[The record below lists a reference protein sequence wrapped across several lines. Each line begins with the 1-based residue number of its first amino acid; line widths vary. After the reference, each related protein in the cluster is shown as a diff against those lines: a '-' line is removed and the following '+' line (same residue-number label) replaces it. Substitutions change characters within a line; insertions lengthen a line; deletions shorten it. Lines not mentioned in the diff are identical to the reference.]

1 MEQARSTGDSFVQTY
16 FMDRRTLSSTIVAE
30 LHKAAK
36 DAGIIFS
43 MVADDVASRAMWL
56 GPDGAIAGARSGTV
70 MVECSTLTVA
80 WVRELAEAVA
90 AAGGEFVDAPV
101 AGSKAAAADGEL
113 IFIVGAAQS
122 VLETIRPALM
132 AMGRR
137 IAHVGGTGSGALV
150 KLVNNFLAG
159 VQVAAFA
166 EGLAWLERSGID
178 RTQALAYLLDGAAA
192 SPVTKVVAARMTSED
207 YTPNFLLRLMAKD
220 LDYAIREASHTNV
233 SLRSAATALERFRE
247 AIAAGQG
254 DEDMAAIVKAVRAAN
269 L

>member
-1 MEQARSTGDSFVQTY
+1 VHGG
-16 FMDRRTLSSTIVAE
+16 IVADSPRE
-30 LHKAAK
+30 AAK
-36 DAGIIFS
+36 GAGIIFS
-43 MVADDVASRAMWL
+43 MVADETGSRAMWL
-56 GPDGAIAGARSGTV
+56 GPDGAIAGASPGAV

-80 WVRELAEAVA
+80 WVKELADAVK
-90 AAGGEFVDAPV
+90 AAGGEFIDAPV

-113 IFIVGAAQS
+113 TFIVGGSSGA
-122 VLETIRPALM
+122 LENARPALM

-166 EGLAWLERSGID
+166 EGLTWLERSGVD
-178 RTQALAYLLDGAAA
+178 RTRALAFLLEGAAS
-192 SPVTKVVAARMTSED
+192 SPVTKVVAARMTAED
-207 YTPNFLLRLMAKD
+207 KAPNFQLRLMEKD
-220 LDYAIREASHTNV
+220 LDYAIREAAGGKV
-233 SLRSAATALERFRE
+233 SLRTAATARERFRE
-247 AIAAGQG
+247 SIAAGQG